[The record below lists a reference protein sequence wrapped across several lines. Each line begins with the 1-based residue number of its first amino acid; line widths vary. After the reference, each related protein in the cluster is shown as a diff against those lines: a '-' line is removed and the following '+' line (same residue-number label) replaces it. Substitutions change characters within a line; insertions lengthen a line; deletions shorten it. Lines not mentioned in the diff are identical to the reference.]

1 MTGQPI
7 CISLSSTP
15 QIGHRKRGD
24 RATVGRRTL
33 LQMPWLDQRIG
44 PKLLFMEK
52 SVKAR
57 MDNLSPEERPKGCEY
72 CLLNGVSGI
81 RKIIGT
87 VEGKDIFVWAQSP
100 GWDENRENRELVG
113 RCGKFLWKELKQV
126 GITRERCD
134 IQNVVR
140 CLPADQVESVRR
152 PLKMRDPNKEER
164 RCCSLYTIQAI
175 EKQKA
180 KLHLVFGKIAQKE
193 LLDTEYKKDKKVFW
207 SEKLN
212 GYVVCLAHPGYFVRG
227 CGGDKV
233 RKLGEFRELLEDG
246 IRRSSDVRDEAQ
258 RDTC

>member
-33 LQMPWLDQRIG
+33 LQMPWLNQRIG

-100 GWDENRENRELVG
+100 GWDENRENRELV
-113 RCGKFLWKELKQV
+113 
-126 GITRERCD
+126 
-134 IQNVVR
+134 
-140 CLPADQVESVRR
+140 
-152 PLKMRDPNKEER
+152 
-164 RCCSLYTIQAI
+164 
-175 EKQKA
+175 
-180 KLHLVFGKIAQKE
+180 
-193 LLDTEYKKDKKVFW
+193 
-207 SEKLN
+207 
-212 GYVVCLAHPGYFVRG
+212 
-227 CGGDKV
+227 
-233 RKLGEFRELLEDG
+233 
-246 IRRSSDVRDEAQ
+246 
-258 RDTC
+258 